1 MSVQYGA
8 ISWNRQ
14 KKVYDITLLSLLVLY
29 LGIFVGVG
37 TWRNPSATAET
48 LLIRALGT
56 AAFLLL
62 NVVLC
67 IGPLS
72 RLDRRFLPLLYNRRH
87 LGVTTFLLGLAHG
100 GFVLVQFHAL
110 GNVNPL
116 VSLFISNPRY
126 SSVADFP
133 FQALGFVALIILF
146 LMAATSHDFWLRNLS
161 APMWKRLHMLV
172 YVAYALLVAHVTL
185 GALQSETS
193 PVLASALM
201 MGVATVLSLHLA
213 AAFREKR
220 VDWARHQAVGEGFVE
235 VCKVERIA
243 EKCAT
248 IVSLSGER
256 IAVFRYDDKVS
267 AISNVCQHQNGPLG
281 EGRIIVFAIE
291 AGHEIVGSML
301 SGRDQQIARIFVL
314 LPDFARTRDQ
324 QRWER
329 PRHDDSLKTAHLP
342 VFEHRIS
349 ERHLSNN
356 QHQSRGHGNQ
366 TERNNDLSH
375 KTSQCCGRLRQITY
389 VEVVHRGCAS
399 LDIAWADSILA
410 GSTRVPGGLG
420 RGCTKTDP
428 STTFTR
434 KVGTFSLNGGGAA
447 PDSG

>member
-14 KKVYDITLLSLLVLY
+14 KKVYDLTLLSLLALY

-37 TWRNPSATAET
+37 AWRNPSATAET

-100 GFVLVQFHAL
+100 GFGLFQFHAL

-126 SSVADFP
+126 GSVADFP
-133 FQALGFVALIILF
+133 FQALGFFALIILF

-193 PVLASALM
+193 PVLAVCPHRGSGYSTFASSRG
-201 MGVATVLSLHLA
+201 GVSREADGPGETSSGRRRFRRGLQSGSYRREMRDHRISLRRARCGLSLRRQGLCDLKCLPA
-213 AAFREKR
+213 SERT
-220 VDWARHQAVGEGFVE
+220 AR
-235 VCKVERIA
+235 R
-243 EKCAT
+243 
-248 IVSLSGER
+248 
-256 IAVFRYDDKVS
+256 
-267 AISNVCQHQNGPLG
+267 
-281 EGRIIVFAIE
+281 
-291 AGHEIVGSML
+291 
-301 SGRDQQIARIFVL
+301 
-314 LPDFARTRDQ
+314 RTHH
-324 QRWER
+324 RWLR
-329 PRHDDSLKTAHLP
+329 HLP
-342 VFEHRIS
+342 VAWLPVSARVWGGPAAVQGKDPDLPCQGCRRI
-349 ERHLSNN
+349 
-356 QHQSRGHGNQ
+356 
-366 TERNNDLSH
+366 
-375 KTSQCCGRLRQITY
+375 CLR
-389 VEVVHRGCAS
+389 AS
-399 LDIAWADSILA
+399 AS
-410 GSTRVPGGLG
+410 
-420 RGCTKTDP
+420 
-428 STTFTR
+428 
-434 KVGTFSLNGGGAA
+434 
-447 PDSG
+447 